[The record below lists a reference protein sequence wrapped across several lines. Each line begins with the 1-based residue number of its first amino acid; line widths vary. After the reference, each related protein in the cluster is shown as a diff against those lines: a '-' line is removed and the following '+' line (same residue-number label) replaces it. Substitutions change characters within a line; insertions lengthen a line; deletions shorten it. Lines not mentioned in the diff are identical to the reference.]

1 MKMRLLTVSQRQPGW
16 VIEGAAEYARRLPRE
31 WGFEV
36 VEVKP
41 ARVGGASAERLMAVE
56 AERLRA
62 AVPSRARVIALD
74 ERGQAWSTNDVARHL
89 GAWLRDGRDL
99 AFVIGGAD
107 GLDPA
112 LRQQAE
118 HRWSLSPAT
127 MPHGLVRVVLT
138 EQLYRVSAV
147 MSGHPYH
154 RA

>member
-1 MKMRLLTVSQRQPGW
+1 
-16 VIEGAAEYARRLPRE
+16 
-31 WGFEV
+31 
-36 VEVKP
+36 
-41 ARVGGASAERLMAVE
+41 MAVE

-89 GAWLRDGRDL
+89 CAWLRDGRDL